1 MSNKTK
7 SPGKV
12 QESDKKVLERELEE
26 GLEETFP
33 ASDPVSVTEPAPR
46 TVRHLLRNADKMLLS
61 NMSVRDTLKLFD
73 EAESEALPVV
83 ADRESR
89 RLVGILSEAHAIKR
103 YSEEVS
109 RRNRELTG
117 E

>member
-1 MSNKTK
+1 M
-7 SPGKV
+7 
-12 QESDKKVLERELEE
+12 DEE
-26 GLEETFP
+26 
-33 ASDPVSVTEPAPR
+33 AAAEPAPR
-46 TVRHLLRNADKMLLS
+46 TVRHLLRNPDRMLLAD
-61 NMSVRDTLKLFD
+61 MSVRDTLKLFG

-83 ADRESR
+83 AERDSR

-103 YSEEVS
+103 YSDEMS